1 MRYRIEY
8 TGGRRSALA
17 DSRQELLRLIKMAAP
32 GTIEDIR
39 KLYQNG
45 VSDSVME
52 KYEQYLKKPLPE
64 RQLRQGPVT
73 RQPDK

>member
-8 TGGRRSALA
+8 IGGQGSTLA
-17 DSRQELLRLIKMAAP
+17 DSRQELLKQIRAAAP

-64 RQLRQGPVT
+64 RQLRQGQVT
-73 RQPDK
+73 R

>member
-8 TGGRRSALA
+8 IGGHCSALA
-17 DSRQELLRLIKMAAP
+17 NNRQELVRQIRMAAS

-52 KYEQYLKKPLPE
+52 KYEKYIKK
-64 RQLRQGPVT
+64 
-73 RQPDK
+73 

>member
-8 TGGRRSALA
+8 IGGRCSGLA
-17 DSRQELLRLIKMAAP
+17 RNRHELVRQIKAAAP

-39 KLYQNG
+39 RLYKSG

-52 KYEQYLKKPLPE
+52 KYEQYLK
-64 RQLRQGPVT
+64 
-73 RQPDK
+73 

>member
-8 TGGRRSALA
+8 TGGHCSDLVNG
-17 DSRQELLRLIKMAAP
+17 RQELLKQIKTAAP

-64 RQLRQGPVT
+64 RQLRQGQVT
-73 RQPDK
+73 R

>member
-8 TGGRRSALA
+8 IGGHCSDLVNG
-17 DSRQELLRLIKMAAP
+17 RQELLKQIKMAAP

-52 KYEQYLKKPLPE
+52 KYEPYLKKPLPE
-64 RQLRQGPVT
+64 RQLRQGQVT
-73 RQPDK
+73 Q